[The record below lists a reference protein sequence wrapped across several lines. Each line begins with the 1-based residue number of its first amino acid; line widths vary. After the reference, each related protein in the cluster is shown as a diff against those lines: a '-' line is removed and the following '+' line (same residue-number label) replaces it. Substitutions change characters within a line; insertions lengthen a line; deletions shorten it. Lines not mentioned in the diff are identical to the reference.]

1 MQKKVGP
8 MKSILLL
15 EDDANLGFILKEH
28 LEMNGYAVQLCAN
41 GVEGMTAYRQRP
53 YALLLV
59 DVMMPK
65 KDGFT
70 FVQEVR
76 VGDQQTPIIFLTA
89 KSLKEDRIRGFKVGC
104 DDYVTKPFSMEEL
117 MLRVQVVLKR
127 SANGEDLPT
136 SNKIVRFQIGSFDFD
151 YERQMLMAKKKEQKL
166 TGKEAD
172 LLRLLC
178 LSMNRTL
185 EREVALKSIWG
196 DDSYFNARSMDVF
209 ISKLRRYLSSDATVE
224 IVNVH
229 GKGFKLVVS

>member
-1 MQKKVGP
+1 
-8 MKSILLL
+8 MKQILLL

-28 LEMNGYAVQLCAN
+28 LEMNGYAVRLCAN
-41 GVEGMTAYRQRP
+41 GVDGMAAYQQQSFV
-53 YALLLV
+53 LLLV

-65 KDGFT
+65 KDGLT

-76 VGDQQTPIIFLTA
+76 VGDQRTPIIFLTA
-89 KSLKEDRIRGFKVGC
+89 KSLKEDRINGFKAGC

-117 MLRVQVVLKR
+117 LLRVQAVLKR
-127 SANGEDLPT
+127 SAVGGDDFSPNMT
-136 SNKIVRFQIGSFDFD
+136 AKFSIGKYQFDH
-151 YERQMLMAKKKEQKL
+151 ERQVLLFESKEQKL

-178 LSMNRTL
+178 LSMNQTL
-185 EREVALKSIWG
+185 QRQVALKSIWG

-209 ISKLRRYLSSDATVE
+209 ISKLRKYLSSDPNVE

-229 GKGFKLVVS
+229 GRGFKLVTS